1 MTNTQQARSVPGSN
15 TWILATD
22 QLPDDDTLVLVA
34 TSDGE
39 VWPAYRDGDIWRWGD
54 AMPVAAESVTHWMHL
69 PAAPLRSA
77 A

>member
-1 MTNTQQARSVPGSN
+1 MTNIQQTRGGPVSDA
-15 TWILATD
+15 WILAAD

-34 TSDGE
+34 TSESE

-54 AMPVAAESVTHWMHL
+54 AMPVATESVTHWMHL